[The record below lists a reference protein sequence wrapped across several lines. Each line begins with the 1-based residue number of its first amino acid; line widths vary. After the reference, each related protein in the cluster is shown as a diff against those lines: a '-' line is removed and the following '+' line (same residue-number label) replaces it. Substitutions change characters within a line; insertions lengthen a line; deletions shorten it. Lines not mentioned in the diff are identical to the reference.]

1 MKIQGLHHFA
11 WKCVDTEETIA
22 FYEGILGLPYVHKI
36 EKDHVPSTGKYA
48 PYKHIFFRMPDQS
61 HIAFFDLGDGIG
73 TTTNCDNWIVHFAF
87 EVESKEDVDSWYTK
101 LVDNKIDVVGPT
113 YLDDWIYSI
122 YFFDPNGLRLEITTR
137 LDSPRARQR
146 RIGDRRYEYRK
157 S

>member
-11 WKCVDTEETIA
+11 WKCVNADETIA
-22 FYEGILGLPYVHKI
+22 FYEGILDLPYVHKI

-87 EVESKEDVDSWYTK
+87 EVECFDEKDTVRK
-101 LVDNKIDVVGPT
+101 HRDNTLSSYKK
-113 YLDDWIYSI
+113 
-122 YFFDPNGLRLEITTR
+122 DPWGNV
-137 LDSPRARQR
+137 
-146 RIGDRRYEYRK
+146 YELIKYPEET
-157 S
+157 